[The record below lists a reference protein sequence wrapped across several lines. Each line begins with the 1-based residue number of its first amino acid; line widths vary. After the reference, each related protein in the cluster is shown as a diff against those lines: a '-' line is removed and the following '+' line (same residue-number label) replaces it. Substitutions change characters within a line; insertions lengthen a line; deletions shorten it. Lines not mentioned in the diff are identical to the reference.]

1 MQNDLNAINAIV
13 IVSLSSCQEEISGT
27 SSKIL
32 KSSPQ
37 NQQIE
42 MSSAEFEEK
51 GEGILKL
58 FVDF

>member
-1 MQNDLNAINAIV
+1 MYDGNILFMQNDLNAINAIV

-42 MSSAEFEEK
+42 MSSAEFE
-51 GEGILKL
+51 
-58 FVDF
+58 